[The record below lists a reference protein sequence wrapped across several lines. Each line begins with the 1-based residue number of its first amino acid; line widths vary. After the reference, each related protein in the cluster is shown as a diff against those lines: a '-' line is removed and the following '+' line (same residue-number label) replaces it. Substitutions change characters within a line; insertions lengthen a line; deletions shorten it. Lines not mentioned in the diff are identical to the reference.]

1 MHNTVAIMLQTRF
14 LGLINF
20 VFCNFM
26 SVSLP
31 ILNIMRNLSF
41 LFLKNDVG
49 FAISDP
55 LENYFYSKS
64 FLFAIFEGIKP
75 LNQRNSLLAGLP
87 ESEPMTHA
95 QHCTKLLP

>member
-1 MHNTVAIMLQTRF
+1 
-14 LGLINF
+14 
-20 VFCNFM
+20 M